1 MSKCA
6 IALLNSD
13 PVMSALIEKIGPIRL
28 RPRRL
33 SPFQSLAHAIIHQQ
47 LNSNAAGSILER
59 FKGLFPDDGF
69 PTPGQVAK
77 TSVDRLRTAG
87 LSRPKAA
94 YIIDL
99 AKHCNAGLIPS
110 VNDCDT
116 RPPPVAATARAI
128 PPVRPAT
135 VPENPKVSWDRIT
148 IRLTAGELE
157 KINDV
162 VIATQQ
168 ANRWGRV
175 TTTDILRVALRRVKD
190 QEAIDVREI
199 KALRA
204 HDGRFARGG
213 KV

>member
-1 MSKCA
+1 MKPTDSSERIK
-6 IALLNSD
+6 ALMRQHTAS
-13 PVMSALIEKIGPIRL
+13 M
-28 RPRRL
+28 
-33 SPFQSLAHAIIHQQ
+33 
-47 LNSNAAGSILER
+47 AATM
-59 FKGLFPDDGF
+59 PAPA
-69 PTPGQVAK
+69 PT
-77 TSVDRLRTAG
+77 TA
-87 LSRPKAA
+87 A
-94 YIIDL
+94 
-99 AKHCNAGLIPS
+99 
-110 VNDCDT
+110 
-116 RPPPVAATARAI
+116 RPPPVAATAPAI
-128 PPVRPAT
+128 PPARRAA

-190 QEAIDVREI
+190 QEAIDAREI

-204 HDGRFARGG
+204 HDGRFAKGR

>member
-1 MSKCA
+1 M
-6 IALLNSD
+6 
-13 PVMSALIEKIGPIRL
+13 
-28 RPRRL
+28 
-33 SPFQSLAHAIIHQQ
+33 
-47 LNSNAAGSILER
+47 
-59 FKGLFPDDGF
+59 
-69 PTPGQVAK
+69 
-77 TSVDRLRTAG
+77 
-87 LSRPKAA
+87 
-94 YIIDL
+94 
-99 AKHCNAGLIPS
+99 
-110 VNDCDT
+110 
-116 RPPPVAATARAI
+116 
-128 PPVRPAT
+128 
-135 VPENPKVSWDRIT
+135 PENPKVSWDRIT

-175 TTTDILRVALRRVKD
+175 TTTDILRVALRRVEG